1 MGLFC
6 YDYNMLN
13 EINLIDVVGLVR
25 DIVIILSLVLFLV
38 IIFKTTKKINKTVDR
53 INSSY
58 DKVVSLA
65 DTLHLSNPKNMGLVY
80 KAVKPILSI
89 GRSKQE
95 KQGK

>member
-1 MGLFC
+1 M
-6 YDYNMLN
+6 MN
-13 EINLIDVVGLVR
+13 EITLIDVVGLVR
-25 DIVIILSLVLFLV
+25 DIVIILSLILGLTL
-38 IIFKTTKKINKTVDR
+38 IFRTTKKINKTVDR

-65 DTLHLSNPKNMGLVY
+65 DTLHLSKPKNMGLVY
-80 KAVKPILSI
+80 KAVKTILSI

>member
-1 MGLFC
+1 M
-6 YDYNMLN
+6 MN
-13 EINLIDVVGLVR
+13 EINLIDVVGLIR
-25 DIVIILSLVLFLV
+25 DIVIILSLILCLVL
-38 IIFKTTKKINKTVDR
+38 IFRTTKKINKTVDR

-65 DTLHLSNPKNMGLVY
+65 DTLHLSKPKNMGLVY
-80 KAVKPILSI
+80 KAVKTILSI

>member
-1 MGLFC
+1 M
-6 YDYNMLN
+6 MN
-13 EINLIDVVGLVR
+13 EINLIDIVGVVR
-25 DIVIILSLVLFLV
+25 DIVIILSLILCLVL
-38 IIFKTTKKINKTVDR
+38 IFRTTKKINKNVDR

-65 DTLHLSNPKNMGLVY
+65 DTLHLSKPKNMGLVY
-80 KAVKPILSI
+80 KAVKTILSI

>member
-1 MGLFC
+1 M
-6 YDYNMLN
+6 MN
-13 EINLIDVVGLVR
+13 EINLIDIVGVVR
-25 DIVIILSLVLFLV
+25 DIVIILSLILCLVL
-38 IIFKTTKKINKTVDR
+38 IFRTTKKINKTVDR

-65 DTLHLSNPKNMGLVY
+65 DTLHLSKPKNMGLVY
-80 KAVKPILSI
+80 KAVKTILSI

>member
-25 DIVIILSLVLFLV
+25 DIVIILSLVLCLV
-38 IIFKTTKKINKTVDR
+38 IIFKTTKKINKAVDR

-58 DKVVSLA
+58 DKVVA
-65 DTLHLSNPKNMGLVY
+65 RAETVHISNPNSMGRIY
-80 KAVKPILSI
+80 KAAKTILSI

-95 KQGK
+95 KRGK